1 MHMMENKLLEELATA
16 IEGQKTK
23 LLAIGAKKVSP
34 FTEEELYQPFDF
46 PALSNDP
53 EFLYEEGV
61 YHGLMASLALLR
73 RSISESDALS

>member
-1 MHMMENKLLEELATA
+1 MDMIMNKLLEELIWA
-16 IEGQKTK
+16 IEGQKAK

-46 PALSNDP
+46 PALSSDP
-53 EFLYEEGV
+53 EFLYEVGV

-73 RSISESDALS
+73 RSISESAALS